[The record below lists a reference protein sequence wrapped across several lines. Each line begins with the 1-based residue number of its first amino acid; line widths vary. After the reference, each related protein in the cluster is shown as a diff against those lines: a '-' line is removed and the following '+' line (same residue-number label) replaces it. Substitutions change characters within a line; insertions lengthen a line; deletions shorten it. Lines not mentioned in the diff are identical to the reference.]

1 MLDLAH
7 AVGLKSYQAVQQWE
21 TTTAPNRKRAP
32 LVAKA
37 LGVSVNYL
45 VTGQDSQAPG
55 INVFIDNSKP
65 DAMEDEIATLM
76 RRMSPIGRGMLME
89 RARVLAEMY
98 PLNKQITSC
107 Q

>member
-1 MLDLAH
+1 MLDLAT

-37 LGVSVNYL
+37 LGVSENYL
-45 VTGQDSQAPG
+45 VTGQDSQIPG
-55 INVFIDNSKP
+55 VNLFADHAKA
-65 DAMEDEIATLM
+65 DMMEDELVAMM
-76 RRMSPIGRGMLME
+76 RKMTPIGRGMLME
-89 RARVLAEMY
+89 RARVLVEMY
-98 PLNKQITSC
+98 PRNKQITSC